1 MPPPDSSDVDNALV
15 AKLAADATLAAL
27 MPGGV
32 WIDEGPAG
40 LTQLVI
46 VSLVDEADAPIFEGR
61 GAEDALYLVVARE
74 LSTVAVKN
82 SKAAAARIDAL
93 LDPQPPAARAT
104 LAVAGYGL
112 LVMRRQS
119 RVRMTE
125 VDEIDSSIR
134 WQHRGGRYQVMVA
147 PIGT

>member
-1 MPPPDSSDVDNALV
+1 MPPPDSSEVDNALV
-15 AKLAADATLAAL
+15 AKLQTDATLAAL

-32 WIDEGPAG
+32 FLDEGPAG
-40 LTQLVI
+40 ATQFVI
-46 VSLVDEADAPIFEGR
+46 VSLVDAHDVPIFEGR
-61 GAEDALYLVVARE
+61 GTEDALYLVVARE

-93 LDPQPPAARAT
+93 LQLGT
-104 LAVAGYGL
+104 LTIAGYAL
-112 LVMRRQS
+112 LVMRRES

-134 WQHRGGRYQVMVA
+134 WTHRGGRYQVMVA